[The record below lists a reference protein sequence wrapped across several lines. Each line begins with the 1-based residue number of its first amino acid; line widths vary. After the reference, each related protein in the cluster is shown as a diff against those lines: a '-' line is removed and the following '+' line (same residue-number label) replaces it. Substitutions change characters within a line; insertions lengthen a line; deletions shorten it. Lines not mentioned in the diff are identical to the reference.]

1 LKYIKYLI
9 TFRYIKLLSYI
20 FAKLLYNHI
29 PVFPSIDSKIIP
41 KNILDLFKSLHE
53 QSKLKPYKLKYV
65 YYYGFQIII
74 GGINKFILL
83 IISGLLLNIFP
94 QLLLITIS
102 FSSLRIWTGGL
113 HLDSYT
119 KCTYVSLLSFTLT
132 ALLSKYIY
140 INQFISMLIFLF
152 VYLLILIY
160 APIEHKNK
168 PIKENKKIR
177 FKIIALFVLTIL
189 VIINMFT
196 YNIIISNSII
206 YGILLTGVIMLP
218 IVNKLR

>member
-1 LKYIKYLI
+1 MQKYIKHYII
-9 TFRYIKLLSYI
+9 TFRYVKLISYI
-20 FAKLLYNHI
+20 LSKYLHNKIQKYHNQGYDMGKCAKYNI
-29 PVFPSIDSKIIP
+29 
-41 KNILDLFKSLHE
+41 
-53 QSKLKPYKLKYV
+53 QV

-74 GGINKFILL
+74 GGINKFLLL
-83 IISGLLLNIFP
+83 IIPGLLLNILP
-94 QLLLITIS
+94 QLLLTTIS
-102 FSSLRIWTGGL
+102 FASLRVWTGGL

-119 KCTYVSLLSFTLT
+119 KCSYISLLSFTLM
-132 ALLSKYIY
+132 ALLAKYI
-140 INQFISMLIFLF
+140 ILNQFITMLIFLSVLF
-152 VYLLILIY
+152 LILIY

-196 YNIIISNSII
+196 YNIIISNSIV
-206 YGILLTGVIMLP
+206 YGILLVGIIMLP